1 MTTRFSTGPFDF
13 DISAVTCDVNRNN
26 ALKYIGV
33 VLVTLVLLMMSMVA
47 SAQNLEQYRLSADDE
62 ISISVFNEPDL
73 SLEKTRVA
81 ANGSISLP
89 LIGQVQVKGLTVNE
103 VESEITRMYLG
114 DYLKKPDISV
124 SIVEY
129 RQFYVNG
136 EVDKPGG
143 YSYREGMTIQR
154 AISLAGGFTER
165 ASRSKIRLMRE
176 NDPNNVSSV
185 NLTTPVQPGD
195 VITVEESFF

>member
-1 MTTRFSTGPFDF
+1 MTTKLANHPVQFDT
-13 DISAVTCDVNRNN
+13 SVVSHYQNRRDY
-26 ALKYIGV
+26 LKNIGLLLITLMV
-33 VLVTLVLLMMSMVA
+33 VMLSLPAT
-47 SAQNLEQYRLSADDE
+47 AQNLEQYRLGADDE

-73 SLEKTRVA
+73 SLAKTRVA
-81 ANGSISLP
+81 ASGAISMP
-89 LIGQVQVKGLTVNE
+89 LIGQVQVKGLTIDE
-103 VESEITRMYLG
+103 AEAEITRLYLG

-124 SIVEY
+124 AIVEY

-176 NDPNNVSSV
+176 NDPNNISRVDLNS
-185 NLTTPVQPGD
+185 PVKPGD

>member
-1 MTTRFSTGPFDF
+1 MKTIDRCFIWGDLKLFVAFMLMFLSVGVFSQTNDSL
-13 DISAVTCDVNRNN
+13 IS
-26 ALKYIGV
+26 
-33 VLVTLVLLMMSMVA
+33 
-47 SAQNLEQYRLSADDE
+47 QYKLGADDE
-62 ISISVFNEPDL
+62 ISVSVFNEPDL
-73 SLEKTRVA
+73 SLSKTRVA
-81 ANGSISLP
+81 ANGSISMP
-89 LIGQVQVKGLTVNE
+89 LIGQVQVKGLTINE
-103 VESEITRMYLG
+103 VELKITQLYLG

-136 EVDKPGG
+136 EVAKPGG

-165 ASRSKIRLMRE
+165 AARNKIQLMRE
-176 NDPNNVSSV
+176 NDPNNINSV
-185 NLTTPVQPGD
+185 DLNSPVKPGD

>member
-1 MTTRFSTGPFDF
+1 MYLQHKLSELSMHKA
-13 DISAVTCDVNRNN
+13 ISYSM
-26 ALKYIGV
+26 LI
-33 VLVTLVLLMMSMVA
+33 LLSIILLSMAFA
-47 SAQNLEQYRLSADDE
+47 SQAQELNQYRLGADDE
-62 ISISVFNEPDL
+62 ISVNVFNEPDL
-73 SLEKTRVA
+73 SLAKTRVA
-81 ANGSISLP
+81 ANGSISMP
-89 LIGQVQVKGLTVNE
+89 LIGQVVVKGLTIDE
-103 VESEITRMYLG
+103 VEIKITKLYLG
-114 DYLKKPDISV
+114 DYLKKPDVSV

-176 NDPNNVSSV
+176 NNPNNVINV
-185 NLTTPVQPGD
+185 DLNTPVKPGD

>member
-1 MTTRFSTGPFDF
+1 MTTRFFKAPFKS
-13 DISAVTCDVNRNN
+13 DILGWLYNFNIIA
-26 ALKYIGV
+26 ALKYIG
-33 VLVTLVLLMMSMVA
+33 LLLATWLLLMMSLVA
-47 SAQNLEQYRLSADDE
+47 SAQNLEQYRLGADDE
-62 ISISVFNEPDL
+62 ISISVFDEPDL

-81 ANGSISLP
+81 ANGSISMP
-89 LIGQVQVKGLTVNE
+89 LIGQVQVRGLTIE
-103 VESEITRMYLG
+103 QVESEITRMYLG

-143 YSYREGMTIQR
+143 YSFREGMTIQR
-154 AISLAGGFTER
+154 AITLAGGFTER
-165 ASRSKIRLMRE
+165 ASRNKIRLMRE
-176 NDPNNVSSV
+176 NDPKNVSSV